1 MDIVS
6 ELASEMNR
14 LIAEARQRHINLRA
28 FGGLAIYEHSRN
40 NPRLFHRESPDVDFM
55 VSKKDWRKLDAFF
68 QQMGYS
74 PHKQFNL
81 LNGSQRQIYYNK
93 LTGHRIDILV
103 GDFEMCH
110 KLPLNGRLKMHPIT
124 IPLAELFLSKAQ
136 IVQLNRKDALDIISL
151 LLNNDLGDERQG
163 KIGLER
169 IARLCAHNWGLY
181 TTTSMNLKRVEDM
194 LLAENLELGDA
205 ERELVLQRVR
215 KIRSVLKSRPKSVV
229 WMVRNVLGTRVRWYA
244 EVEEVEQ

>member
-6 ELASEMNR
+6 ELVSEMNR
-14 LIAEARQRHINLRA
+14 LIVAARQHRIHLRA
-28 FGGLAIYEHSRN
+28 FGGMAIYEHSRN

-55 VSKKDWRKLDAFF
+55 VPKRDWRKLEAFF

-93 LTGHRIDILV
+93 QTGHRIDILV

-110 KLPLNGRLKMHPIT
+110 KLPLNGRLKMHPTT

-136 IVQLNRKDALDIISL
+136 IVQLNRKDAIDIVLL
-151 LLNNDLGDERQG
+151 LLNNDIGDERQG
-163 KIGLER
+163 KIGLDR
-169 IARLCAHNWGLY
+169 IARLCARNWGLY
-181 TTTSMNLKRVEDM
+181 KTTSINLKRIEDL
-194 LLAENLELGDA
+194 LLAEDLALSQA
-205 ERELVLQRVR
+205 ERELVLGRVR
-215 KIRSVLKSRPKSVV
+215 KIRSVLESRPKTVA
-229 WMVRNVLGTRVRWYA
+229 WKMRNILGTRVRWYA
-244 EVEEVEQ
+244 EVEEVDQ